1 MIKFG
6 TILKPVGL
14 QGEVRVFSD
23 SDFTKERLVKGQRFL
38 VDGQTLTV
46 SKSSSSGNVHKV
58 KFKEIN
64 SIEQAEKFRQR
75 DLMIEELDDSL
86 LKEDEYFFTDL
97 IGTQVFENNQHVGEV
112 IDVIE
117 ASAHPLLKI
126 KTEHEEFYLPFV
138 KAFVLEVNLN
148 ERRVEVNLIEGLR

>member
-23 SDFTKERLVKGQRFL
+23 SDFISERLMKGQHFL
-38 VDGQTLTV
+38 GDGQTLTV
-46 SKSSSSGNVHKV
+46 SKASSSGNLHKV

-64 SIEQAEKFRQR
+64 SIEEAEKFRQV

-86 LKEDEYFFTDL
+86 LEEDEYFYTDL
-97 IGTQVFENNQHVGEV
+97 IGCQVYENSQLVGKV

-126 KTEHEEFYLPFV
+126 KTEQEEFYLPFV
-138 KAFVLEVNLN
+138 KAFVLEVKLD
-148 ERRVEVNLIEGLR
+148 ERIIEVNLIEGLR